1 MKRGEIMK
9 RSLFPTSVV
18 TKAFTWAYQELGLN
32 IKQASEILGISP
44 SSLAQTTLL
53 GFESGTAEY
62 RKQLAFIRMYH
73 LLISLSEG
81 DSEQM
86 KVWFSSYNVTL
97 EKSPYE
103 MCKEYDGIERV
114 ADQLRRLKQSES
126 GRQSALAVIEFSQS
140 DQHSKLRTLLH

>member
-1 MKRGEIMK
+1 MN

-53 GFESGTAEY
+53 GFESGTTEY

-73 LLISLSEG
+73 LLISLSDG
-81 DSEQM
+81 DTEQM
-86 KVWFSSYNVTL
+86 KVWFSSYNVML
-97 EKSPYE
+97 EMTPFE
-103 MCKEYDGIERV
+103 MCKEHDGIERV
-114 ADQLRRLKQSES
+114 ADQLRKLKQSS
-126 GRQSALAVIEFSQS
+126 CGRERSLAVIEYSHREQVE
-140 DQHSKLRTLLH
+140 KVGATLH

>member
-1 MKRGEIMK
+1 MN

-53 GFESGTAEY
+53 GFESGTTEY

-73 LLISLSEG
+73 LLISLSDG
-81 DSEQM
+81 DTEQM

-97 EKSPYE
+97 EMTPFE
-103 MCKEYDGIERV
+103 MCKEHDGIERV
-114 ADQLRRLKQSES
+114 ADQLRKLKQSS
-126 GRQSALAVIEFSQS
+126 CGRERSLAVIEYSNKEQVE
-140 DQHSKLRTLLH
+140 KVGATLH

>member
-1 MKRGEIMK
+1 MD

-53 GFESGTAEY
+53 GFESGTSEY

-73 LLISLSEG
+73 LLISLSDG
-81 DSEQM
+81 DNEQM
-86 KVWFSSYNVTL
+86 KAWFSSYNI
-97 EKSPYE
+97 SGRDPFD
-103 MCKEYDGIERV
+103 MCKAYDGIERV
-114 ADQLRRLKQSES
+114 ADQLR
-126 GRQSALAVIEFSQS
+126 
-140 DQHSKLRTLLH
+140 KLTVDLWSRAHTRRC

>member
-1 MKRGEIMK
+1 MN
-9 RSLFPTSVV
+9 RSPFPASVV

-32 IKQASEILGISP
+32 IKQASEIMGISP
-44 SSLAQTTLL
+44 SSLAQTTML

-73 LLISLSEG
+73 LLISLSDG

-97 EKSPYE
+97 DKSPCQ

-114 ADQLRRLKQSES
+114 ADQLRKLKQSEP
-126 GRQSALAVIEFSQS
+126 GRQSALTVVEFSHTAQS
-140 DQHSKLRTLLH
+140 SNVGAILH

>member
-1 MKRGEIMK
+1 MH
-9 RSLFPTSVV
+9 RSPFPTSVV

-53 GFESGTAEY
+53 GFESGTVEY

-86 KVWFSSYNVTL
+86 KTWFSSYNITL
-97 EKSPYE
+97 ESSPLE
-103 MCKEYDGIERV
+103 MCKEYDGIECV
-114 ADQLRRLKQSES
+114 ADQLRKLRQAES
-126 GRQSALAVIEFSQS
+126 GRQSALAVVEFS
-140 DQHSKLRTLLH
+140 HNAHTSKIGAMFH

>member
-1 MKRGEIMK
+1 MN

-32 IKQASEILGISP
+32 IKLASEILGISP

-53 GFESGTAEY
+53 GFESGTTEY

-73 LLISLSEG
+73 LLISLSDG
-81 DSEQM
+81 DTEQM

-97 EKSPYE
+97 EMTPFE
-103 MCKEYDGIERV
+103 MCKEHDGIERV
-114 ADQLRRLKQSES
+114 ADQLRKLKQSS
-126 GRQSALAVIEFSQS
+126 CGRERSLAVIEYSHKEQVE
-140 DQHSKLRTLLH
+140 KVGATLH

>member
-1 MKRGEIMK
+1 MN

-32 IKQASEILGISP
+32 VKQASEILRISP

-53 GFESGTAEY
+53 GFESGTMEY

-73 LLISLSEG
+73 LLIAVSEG

-86 KVWFSSYNVTL
+86 KVWFSRYSVEFDGTPL
-97 EKSPYE
+97 A
-103 MCKEYDGIERV
+103 MCKELDGIEMV
-114 ADQLRRLKQSES
+114 SDYLRALKQNVDPRYTLTPLHHTHEMAKST
-126 GRQSALAVIEFSQS
+126 RAQTAL
-140 DQHSKLRTLLH
+140 H

>member
-1 MKRGEIMK
+1 MN

-53 GFESGTAEY
+53 GFESGTSEY

-73 LLISLSEG
+73 LLISLSDG

-86 KVWFSSYNVTL
+86 KVWFSSYNITL
-97 EKSPYE
+97 GATPFE
-103 MCKEYDGIERV
+103 MCKAYDMQIANGRTMGEPSIEARLG
-114 ADQLRRLKQSES
+114 APKWENQWENQGRRP
-126 GRQSALAVIEFSQS
+126 
-140 DQHSKLRTLLH
+140 D

>member
-1 MKRGEIMK
+1 MN

-53 GFESGTAEY
+53 GFESGTTEY

-73 LLISLSEG
+73 LLISLSDG
-81 DSEQM
+81 DTEQM

-97 EKSPYE
+97 EMTPFE
-103 MCKEYDGIERV
+103 MCKEHDGIERV
-114 ADQLRRLKQSES
+114 ADQLRKLKQSS
-126 GRQSALAVIEFSQS
+126 CGRERSLAVIEYSHKEQAE
-140 DQHSKLRTLLH
+140 KVGATLH

>member
-1 MKRGEIMK
+1 MN

-32 IKQASEILGISP
+32 VKQASEILGISP

-53 GFESGTAEY
+53 GFESGTVEY

-73 LLISLSEG
+73 LLIAVSEG

-86 KVWFSSYNVTL
+86 KVWFSRYSAEFEGTPL
-97 EKSPYE
+97 A
-103 MCKEYDGIERV
+103 MCKELDGIEMV
-114 ADQLRRLKQSES
+114 SDYLRALKQNVDPKYTLTPFHHTHEMAKST
-126 GRQSALAVIEFSQS
+126 RAQTAL
-140 DQHSKLRTLLH
+140 H

>member
-1 MKRGEIMK
+1 MK

-114 ADQLRRLKQSES
+114 AAQLRRLKQSES